1 MKQFVLTAF
10 LVCAAF
16 ALKAQINPRDTVM
29 PDTTQLVPI
38 HVMPMDTPA
47 HHNMPVVDPLA
58 PDTMKRNQVTPRKP
72 EN

>member
-1 MKQFVLTAF
+1 MKQFISTAL
-10 LVCAAF
+10 LVFTACT
-16 ALKAQINPRDTVM
+16 LNAQINPRDTVM

-58 PDTMKRNQVTPRKP
+58 PDTVKRNQVMPRKP